1 MIKIA
6 LTGSIATGKSHV
18 LNCFREFLIPAFSFD
33 DEVAKLLKND
43 KAVISLIAINF
54 PEFVENATVNIK
66 KLSNAAFSNKEIL
79 RKLEEV
85 IYPRLFEEYDSFLKQ
100 NYLEKAAMVVAE
112 VPLLFEKHLE
122 SQFDKIILTTCS
134 NADRVKRALKRDG
147 MTITKLNAILEN
159 QMADSKKKKL
169 VDFIISTSNKSVNVK
184 EEVLKIIRDLT

>member
-18 LNCFREFLIPAFSFD
+18 LNCFRELLIPAFSFD

-43 KAVISLIAINF
+43 KTIISLIAINF
-54 PEFVENATVNIK
+54 PEFVENMKVNIK
-66 KLSNAAFSNKEIL
+66 KLSNSAFSNKEIL

-85 IYPRLFEEYDSFLKQ
+85 IYPRLFEEYDLFLKQ
-100 NYLEKAAMVVAE
+100 NYLEKAAIVVAE